1 MEFPQNYMVC
11 CFAINGG
18 QIIEH
23 DPRAAYDD
31 PVEKSERLRRTKVVY
46 KIIFGEDAPIKFWPG
61 ARARRLHRVLPD
73 QAAVSPQL
81 LSPRIDQQLAQC
93 PDSGF
98 QVFVKTLTGR
108 TMNIDVP
115 TPSMRVEVF
124 KVKIQVN
131 FVSLKNLQFTVS
143 ASVFL

>member
-46 KIIFGEDAPIKFWPG
+46 KIIFGEEAPIKFWPG
-61 ARARRLHRVLPD
+61 ARARRLDR
-73 QAAVSPQL
+73 AVSPQL
-81 LSPRIDQQLAQC
+81 LSPRIEIGKVDQQLARC

-108 TMNIDVP
+108 TMKIDVP
-115 TPSMRVEVF
+115 TPNMRVEAF

-131 FVSLKNLQFTVS
+131 FISLKNLQFQHQYS
-143 ASVFL
+143 YDK